1 MLRERRKTRNASCG
15 DGVEVS
21 LEDGDALEGVGG
33 VDAVDVEFHPDH
45 PTPVGEGHAVGE
57 LAHDEDALAAGGV
70 AGGEVAELTVVEP
83 GPLVGHLDE
92 EAAAAGAEG
101 EGDSLGGV
109 GPVAVEDGV
118 LGGLEGGHLE
128 GGVVAADVAEA
139 AEVEEALLDLGQIGD
154 IRLYYKRFGHNL
166 GGIKVLQIY
175 KKVGNKGKK
184 CQKWMQVAVYQHGI
198 LQAKK

>member
-1 MLRERRKTRNASCG
+1 M
-15 DGVEVS
+15 EVPFK
-21 LEDGDALEGVGG
+21 DGDALEGVGG
-33 VDAVDVEFHPDH
+33 VDTVDVEFHPDH
-45 PTPVGEGHAVGE
+45 PTPIGEGHAVGE

-139 AEVEEALLDLGQIGD
+139 TEVKEALLDLVQIGG

-175 KKVGNKGKK
+175 KKVGIGRKK
-184 CQKWMQVAVYQHGI
+184 C
-198 LQAKK
+198 